1 MKTWLIVLVLA
12 TGLLQPMVAL
22 GQGSGLL
29 EPGNIVVVSD
39 GAVREFTPGG
49 RELQS
54 ITMSHPNPGPQDVAR
69 DVIVYDNGSI
79 GVFNGTFQPFL
90 TTAAPDAQAGRLQPT
105 CSGWST
111 VDRPHYGGIGRW
123 QAFVFVTDMVT
134 QNSVEARQSGIL
146 RFNLRDFSCT
156 RFAAGVEFTDLA
168 VGWDGLVYGLAPNKT
183 IKVYDP
189 SSLDFIRNIIPPPG
203 DFRRLAVNRDGVLY
217 LTAGNGSIQRL
228 NPEGALIG
236 AAVPSGATLIDIDLS
251 EAGRIVL
258 GSLEGRVLLTDESLS
273 SFTSFEGGRYV
284 GWVPRYE
291 RDEIEFLVGVNRGLK
306 VLTEGDLGT
315 GGYAVVE
322 PQSAFHVAP
331 SGLSF
336 LSFSQNGVVVSE
348 ASIVASEPV
357 TSGRAYVEVD
367 GLAVRTGLAVA
378 NPGVGSASVEF
389 AFVDSAGNAMG
400 ETVLDLDPG
409 EQRAAFVGEAPFAVS
424 DGWIG
429 AVSFTSSA
437 PVLFLVVR
445 DVTNEQA
452 EHLMTT
458 LPVHEIAGSSNPL
471 SPSETTLT
479 MPHFADGTGWS
490 TDVVLVN
497 PTDQSIEGTLQFLPQ
512 TGGSPLEITV
522 DGVPNIEFAYSIP
535 ARSATRVRT
544 DGSSAGV
551 AVGSVRLDAAS
562 GSSVP
567 AGFVLFRFISQG
579 TRLLESSLEGS
590 EEASR
595 FRFYGE
601 LSGDSGSV
609 GSVRSGVAVS
619 NLSST
624 PATVTVELFTLD
636 GTTIEET
643 GALTVSGLGQVAV
656 FLDQI
661 PGLENL
667 ATPFTGTVRLDGGA
681 SRLVVARFRG
691 RVNARSDFLIA
702 STPALNEDTR
712 PRRVEIFFPHR
723 GSGGSYTAEFVLF
736 SGLSGQASAGSLRFL
751 SPVGSPV
758 ALTVR

>member
-1 MKTWLIVLVLA
+1 MALA
-12 TGLLQPMVAL
+12 IGLLEPTVTL
-22 GQGSGLL
+22 GQGRGLFK
-29 EPGNIVVVSD
+29 PGNIVVVSD
-39 GAVREFTPGG
+39 GTVREFTPDGQ
-49 RELQS
+49 ELQS
-54 ITMSHPNPGPQDVAR
+54 IAMSHPDPGPQDVAR
-69 DVIVYDNGSI
+69 DVIVYGNGSI
-79 GVFNGTFQPFL
+79 GVFNGTFRPFL
-90 TTAAPDAQAGRLQPT
+90 TTAAPDVQDDRLQPT

-123 QAFVFVTDMVT
+123 QSFVFVTDMVT
-134 QNSVEARQSGIL
+134 LNSVEARQSGIL
-146 RFNLRDFSCT
+146 RFDLRDFSCE
-156 RFAAGVEFTDLA
+156 RFASGIEFTDLA
-168 VGWDGLVYGLAPNKT
+168 VGWDGFVYGLSVNKK

-189 SSLDFIRNIIPPPG
+189 DSLGFIRDLVPPPG
-203 DFRRLAVNRDGVLY
+203 DYRRLAVNRDGVLF
-217 LTAGNGSIQRL
+217 LTTGNGSIQRL
-228 NPEGALIG
+228 SPEGALIG
-236 AAVPSGATLIDIDLS
+236 APVPSGATLIDIDLS
-251 EAGRIVL
+251 EAGRIAL

-336 LSFSQNGVVVSE
+336 LSFSQNGVVVFE

-389 AFVDSAGNAMG
+389 SFVDSAGNIMG
-400 ETVLDLDPG
+400 ETVLDLAPG

-424 DGWIG
+424 DRWIG

-437 PVLFLVVR
+437 PVLVLVVR
-445 DVTNEQA
+445 DVTNEQT

-458 LPVHEIAGSSNPL
+458 LPVHSIAGPPSPL
-471 SPSETTLT
+471 APSETTST
-479 MPHFADGTGWS
+479 IPHFADGTGWS

-497 PTDQSIEGTLQFLPQ
+497 PTDQSIEGILQFLPQ
-512 TGGSPLEITV
+512 TGGSPLEMVV
-522 DGVPNIEFAYSIP
+522 DGLPNTEFAYSIP
-535 ARSATRVRT
+535 ARSATRFRT
-544 DGSSAGV
+544 DGSSRSV
-551 AVGSVRLDAAS
+551 LVGSVRLEALP

-567 AGFVLFRFISQG
+567 EGFVLLRFVSRG

-595 FRFYGE
+595 FRLYGE

-609 GSVRSGVAVS
+609 GSVRSGVTVS

-624 PATVTVELFTLD
+624 PASVMVELFTLD
-636 GTTIEET
+636 GTTVEET
-643 GALTVSGLGQVAV
+643 GALIVPGLGQVAV

-667 ATPFTGTVRLDGGA
+667 NTPFTGTVRLDGGA
-681 SRLVVARFRG
+681 SRLVVASFRG

-702 STPALNEDTR
+702 STPALREDTR
-712 PRRVEIFFPHR
+712 PQRVEVFFPHR

-751 SPVGSPV
+751 SSGGTPV